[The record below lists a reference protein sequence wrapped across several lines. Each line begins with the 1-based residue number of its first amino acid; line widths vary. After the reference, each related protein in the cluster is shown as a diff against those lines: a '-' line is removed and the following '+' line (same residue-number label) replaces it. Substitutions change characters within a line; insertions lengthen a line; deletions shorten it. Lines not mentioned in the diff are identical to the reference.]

1 MSPMLQPKYS
11 QILLRTAIDTS
22 SSRRRVV
29 IVFGEISAALH
40 KSALLIFYRSAASA
54 VCCNWLTA
62 WLLYPP
68 HIYVFVSLPVL
79 MNTVYHIFSLFAI
92 HFRWFLHMS
101 RLFEVEFRNLLRNMI
116 CKNYSICPSRSSAP
130 LLSTKVFW
138 KRQHKSN
145 YRGERLILTDNT
157 TLNAGNISAISDKVS
172 VSKPL
177 ATAAVSL
184 SGVSLLW
191 NIVSLVA
198 AIVRKKKL
206 I

>member
-101 RLFEVEFRNLLRNMI
+101 RLL
-116 CKNYSICPSRSSAP
+116 
-130 LLSTKVFW
+130 
-138 KRQHKSN
+138 
-145 YRGERLILTDNT
+145 EREETPPDAEIET
-157 TLNAGNISAISDKVS
+157 TAGGIV
-172 VSKPL
+172 KPGSY
-177 ATAAVSL
+177 T
-184 SGVSLLW
+184 SLLIDW
-191 NIVSLVA
+191 ARRFFLFLSFSHNDFVA
-198 AIVRKKKL
+198 QRENTGQDKQDKKHGRSTSNR
-206 I
+206 

>member
-1 MSPMLQPKYS
+1 MVKMVPMAKMA
-11 QILLRTAIDTS
+11 RTEKDGLGIKGCRIDD
-22 SSRRRVV
+22 
-29 IVFGEISAALH
+29 GGD
-40 KSALLIFYRSAASA
+40 LII
-54 VCCNWLTA
+54 T
-62 WLLYPP
+62 
-68 HIYVFVSLPVL
+68 
-79 MNTVYHIFSLFAI
+79 
-92 HFRWFLHMS
+92 
-101 RLFEVEFRNLLRNMI
+101 
-116 CKNYSICPSRSSAP
+116 
-130 LLSTKVFW
+130 
-138 KRQHKSN
+138 
-145 YRGERLILTDNT
+145 LTDNT

>member
-1 MSPMLQPKYS
+1 MLTEVPAAY
-11 QILLRTAIDTS
+11 IGICVDTNLNDPTTASSYTWSRFNGKDGKDGLGIKGCRIDD
-22 SSRRRVV
+22 
-29 IVFGEISAALH
+29 GGD
-40 KSALLIFYRSAASA
+40 LII
-54 VCCNWLTA
+54 T
-62 WLLYPP
+62 
-68 HIYVFVSLPVL
+68 
-79 MNTVYHIFSLFAI
+79 
-92 HFRWFLHMS
+92 
-101 RLFEVEFRNLLRNMI
+101 
-116 CKNYSICPSRSSAP
+116 
-130 LLSTKVFW
+130 
-138 KRQHKSN
+138 
-145 YRGERLILTDNT
+145 LTDNT

>member
-1 MSPMLQPKYS
+1 MSPMLQPKCS

-22 SSRRRVV
+22 SSRRSFV
-29 IVFGEISAALH
+29 IVFGEISAALR

-116 CKNYSICPSRSSAP
+116 CKTTVYALPGQARRFCQQRSFENAN
-130 LLSTKVFW
+130 TKVIIEE
-138 KRQHKSN
+138 K
-145 YRGERLILTDNT
+145 D
-157 TLNAGNISAISDKVS
+157 
-172 VSKPL
+172 
-177 ATAAVSL
+177 
-184 SGVSLLW
+184 
-191 NIVSLVA
+191 
-198 AIVRKKKL
+198 
-206 I
+206 

>member
-1 MSPMLQPKYS
+1 MADIK
-11 QILLRTAIDTS
+11 LLLVEDDKNLVFMEKNTLEDIVGGYEIVTASNGKDGINGKDGKDGKDGLGIKGCRIDD
-22 SSRRRVV
+22 
-29 IVFGEISAALH
+29 GGD
-40 KSALLIFYRSAASA
+40 LII
-54 VCCNWLTA
+54 T
-62 WLLYPP
+62 
-68 HIYVFVSLPVL
+68 
-79 MNTVYHIFSLFAI
+79 
-92 HFRWFLHMS
+92 
-101 RLFEVEFRNLLRNMI
+101 
-116 CKNYSICPSRSSAP
+116 
-130 LLSTKVFW
+130 
-138 KRQHKSN
+138 
-145 YRGERLILTDNT
+145 LTDNT